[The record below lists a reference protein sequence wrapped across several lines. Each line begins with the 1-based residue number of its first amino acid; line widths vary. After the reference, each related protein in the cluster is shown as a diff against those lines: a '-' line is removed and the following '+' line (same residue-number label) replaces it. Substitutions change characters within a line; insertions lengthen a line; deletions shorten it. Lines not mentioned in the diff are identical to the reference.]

1 MTELETAMGLV
12 INVFARYAAGE
23 GSKQS
28 LTKSE
33 LKVLME
39 KELPGFLQSA
49 KDKDT
54 VDKLLKDLDANGD
67 AEVDFNEFIVFVAA
81 LTSAC
86 HSYFV
91 KAGPV

>member
-39 KELPGFLQSA
+39 KELPGFLQVRLSW
-49 KDKDT
+49 D
-54 VDKLLKDLDANGD
+54 GD
-67 AEVDFNEFIVFVAA
+67 GQG
-81 LTSAC
+81 S
-86 HSYFV
+86 S
-91 KAGPV
+91 